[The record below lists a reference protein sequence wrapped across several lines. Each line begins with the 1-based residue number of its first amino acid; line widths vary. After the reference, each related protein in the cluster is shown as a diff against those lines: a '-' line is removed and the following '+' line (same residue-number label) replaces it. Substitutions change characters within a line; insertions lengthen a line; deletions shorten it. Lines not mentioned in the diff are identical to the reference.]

1 MIEFSG
7 FTEKANNALNIAL
20 RTAMDLGHTYV
31 GSEHILCGLIG
42 EERGAAWLA
51 LNKQGVTSD
60 KVRKKIEQMIGCGV
74 PTKLTL
80 ADFTP
85 RSKRILESSLTEAR
99 SMNHSSVGTEHILKA
114 VLKDA
119 DCYGALILKELGANL
134 NQLSRDCGTPAE
146 SKFRQEDSIRQIDK
160 KSGLFRYGR
169 DLTDMARKGLVD
181 PVLCRDKEIEREIE
195 VLLRRRKNNPC
206 LIGESGVGKTAVVE
220 GLAIKIAAG
229 EVPEEMSRKHIFM
242 LDLTSMLAGAKYRG
256 DFEERIKT
264 VLDEVKAD
272 GDIILFI
279 DEIHSIIGAGAAE
292 GAIDAANILKPALAR
307 GEIQL
312 IGATTIE
319 EYRRFIEKDSALER
333 RFQPITVDEPSDQ
346 ATLDILFGLR
356 GKYEKH
362 HGVAI
367 SDEAINAAV
376 KLSQRYI
383 TDRYLPDK
391 AIDLIDETASRVRIK
406 AFAPSSQIEDAEK
419 TLRQINS
426 QKTAAIIAR
435 NFEYAAKLRNKEKQ
449 LNELISQ
456 YRQSAAGNVAG
467 EVNAEDIAKTASEWT
482 GIPLSRMSADES
494 GKLINLERELGE
506 KVIGQDEAVRAVAR
520 AVRRGRAGLKNPQR
534 PIGSFIFLGPTG
546 VGKTELCKV
555 LAKNI
560 FGSEEMLIRFDMSEY
575 MEKHSAAKL
584 IGAPPGYVGY
594 EDGGQLTEKI
604 KRKPYCVVLFDEIE
618 KAHSDVFNILLQV
631 LEDGFLTE
639 SSGRRVSFRNAVII
653 MTSNVGARFI
663 TEKKSALG
671 FGSGS
676 GNGDVNEKIMSSL
689 KETFKPEFLNR
700 VDETVVFRKL
710 TKDNIKSICRNM
722 LNELAERAER
732 SGIALEFTEA
742 AVERLSE
749 SGFDDAY
756 GARPLRR
763 AITENVE
770 DMLSEEMLNG
780 KLSEG
785 DTAVIDYN
793 GSRFTAE
800 KKQEII
806 HDSANI

>member
-51 LNKQGVTSD
+51 LNKQGVTSE
-60 KVRKKIEQMIGCGV
+60 KVRKKIEQTIGCGV

-119 DCYGALILKELGANL
+119 DCYGTLILKELGANL
-134 NQLSRDCGTPAE
+134 NQLNRDCGTPAE

-292 GAIDAANILKPALAR
+292 GAIDAANILKPTLAR

-333 RFQPITVDEPSDQ
+333 RFQPITVDEPSEQ

-406 AFAPSSQIEDAEK
+406 AFAPSLQIEDAEK

-456 YRQSAAGNVAG
+456 YRQSAAGNVTG

-785 DTAVIDYN
+785 DSAVIDYN
-793 GSRFTAE
+793 GNGFTAE

>member
-51 LNKQGVTSD
+51 LNKQGVTTD

-406 AFAPSSQIEDAEK
+406 AFAPSSQIDEAEK

>member
-51 LNKQGVTSD
+51 LNKQGVTTD

-119 DCYGALILKELGANL
+119 DCYGTLILKELGANL

-181 PVLCRDKEIEREIE
+181 PVLCRGKEIEREIE

-333 RFQPITVDEPSDQ
+333 RFQPITVDEPSEQ

-449 LNELISQ
+449 LNELIGQ
-456 YRQSAAGNVAG
+456 YRQSAAGNVTG

-710 TKDNIKSICRNM
+710 TKGNIKSICRNM

-793 GSRFTAE
+793 GNRFTAE

>member
-119 DCYGALILKELGANL
+119 DCYGTLILKELGANL

-292 GAIDAANILKPALAR
+292 GAIDAANILKPTLAR

-333 RFQPITVDEPSDQ
+333 RFQPITVDEPSEQ

-700 VDETVVFRKL
+700 IDETVVFRKL

-793 GSRFTAE
+793 GNGFTAE

>member
-51 LNKQGVTSD
+51 LNKQGVTTD

>member
-20 RTAMDLGHTYV
+20 KTAMDLGHTYV

-51 LNKQGVTSD
+51 LNKQGVTSE

-119 DCYGALILKELGANL
+119 DCYGTLILKELGANL
-134 NQLSRDCGTPAE
+134 NQLSRDCGMPAE

-160 KSGLFRYGR
+160 KSCLFRYGR

-292 GAIDAANILKPALAR
+292 GAIDAANILKPTLAR

-333 RFQPITVDEPSDQ
+333 RFQPITVDEPSEQ

-426 QKTAAIIAR
+426 QKTSAIIAR

-456 YRQSAAGNVAG
+456 YRQSAAGNVTG

-506 KVIGQDEAVRAVAR
+506 KVIGQDEAVREVAR

>member
-119 DCYGALILKELGANL
+119 DCYGTLILKELGANL

-292 GAIDAANILKPALAR
+292 GAIDAANILKPTLAR

-333 RFQPITVDEPSDQ
+333 RFQPITVDEPSEQ

-456 YRQSAAGNVAG
+456 YRQSASGNVTG

>member
-74 PTKLTL
+74 QTKLTL

-119 DCYGALILKELGANL
+119 DCYGTLILKELGANL

-292 GAIDAANILKPALAR
+292 GAIDAANILKPTLAR

-333 RFQPITVDEPSDQ
+333 RFQPITVDEPSEQ

-449 LNELISQ
+449 LNELIGQ
-456 YRQSAAGNVAG
+456 YRQSASGNVTG

>member
-1 MIEFSG
+1 M
-7 FTEKANNALNIAL
+7 
-20 RTAMDLGHTYV
+20 
-31 GSEHILCGLIG
+31 
-42 EERGAAWLA
+42 
-51 LNKQGVTSD
+51 
-60 KVRKKIEQMIGCGV
+60 
-74 PTKLTL
+74 
-80 ADFTP
+80 
-85 RSKRILESSLTEAR
+85 
-99 SMNHSSVGTEHILKA
+99 
-114 VLKDA
+114 
-119 DCYGALILKELGANL
+119 
-134 NQLSRDCGTPAE
+134 
-146 SKFRQEDSIRQIDK
+146 
-160 KSGLFRYGR
+160 
-169 DLTDMARKGLVD
+169 
-181 PVLCRDKEIEREIE
+181 
-195 VLLRRRKNNPC
+195 
-206 LIGESGVGKTAVVE
+206 
-220 GLAIKIAAG
+220 
-229 EVPEEMSRKHIFM
+229 
-242 LDLTSMLAGAKYRG
+242 
-256 DFEERIKT
+256 
-264 VLDEVKAD
+264 
-272 GDIILFI
+272 
-279 DEIHSIIGAGAAE
+279 
-292 GAIDAANILKPALAR
+292 
-307 GEIQL
+307 
-312 IGATTIE
+312 
-319 EYRRFIEKDSALER
+319 
-333 RFQPITVDEPSDQ
+333 
-346 ATLDILFGLR
+346 
-356 GKYEKH
+356 
-362 HGVAI
+362 
-367 SDEAINAAV
+367 
-376 KLSQRYI
+376 
-383 TDRYLPDK
+383 
-391 AIDLIDETASRVRIK
+391 RIK
-406 AFAPSSQIEDAEK
+406 AFAPSSQIDEAEK

-449 LNELISQ
+449 LNELIGQ

-793 GSRFTAE
+793 GNRFTAE

>member
-119 DCYGALILKELGANL
+119 DCYGTLILKELGANL

-292 GAIDAANILKPALAR
+292 GAIDAANILKPTLAR

-333 RFQPITVDEPSDQ
+333 RFQPITVDEPSEQ

-456 YRQSAAGNVAG
+456 YRQSAAGNVTG

-793 GSRFTAE
+793 GNRFTAE

>member
-51 LNKQGVTSD
+51 LNKQGVTTD

-119 DCYGALILKELGANL
+119 DCYGTLILKELGANL

-333 RFQPITVDEPSDQ
+333 RFQPITVDEPSEQ

-406 AFAPSSQIEDAEK
+406 AFAPSSQIDEAEK

-456 YRQSAAGNVAG
+456 YRQSAAGNVTG

-671 FGSGS
+671 FGSDS

-732 SGIALEFTEA
+732 SGIALGFTEA

-780 KLSEG
+780 KLSKG

-793 GSRFTAE
+793 GNRFTAE

>member
-119 DCYGALILKELGANL
+119 DCYGTLILKELGANL

-333 RFQPITVDEPSDQ
+333 RFQPITVDEPSEQ

-700 VDETVVFRKL
+700 IDETVVFRKL

-793 GSRFTAE
+793 GNRFTAE

>member
-119 DCYGALILKELGANL
+119 DCYGTLILKELGANL

-292 GAIDAANILKPALAR
+292 GAIDAANILKPTLAR

-333 RFQPITVDEPSDQ
+333 RFQPITVDEPSEQ

-456 YRQSAAGNVAG
+456 YRQSASGNVTG

-676 GNGDVNEKIMSSL
+676 GNVDVNEKIMSSL
-689 KETFKPEFLNR
+689 KEIFKPEFLNR

-793 GSRFTAE
+793 GNRFTAE

>member
-42 EERGAAWLA
+42 EESGAAWLA

-119 DCYGALILKELGANL
+119 DCYGTLILKELGANL

-292 GAIDAANILKPALAR
+292 GAIDAANILKPTLAR

-333 RFQPITVDEPSDQ
+333 RFQPITVDEPSEQ

-419 TLRQINS
+419 TLRQIND

-435 NFEYAAKLRNKEKQ
+435 KFEYAAKLRNKEKQ
-449 LNELISQ
+449 LNELIGQ
-456 YRQSAAGNVAG
+456 YRQSAAGNVTG
-467 EVNAEDIAKTASEWT
+467 EVNADDIAKTASEWT

-671 FGSGS
+671 FGSG
-676 GNGDVNEKIMSSL
+676 NGDVNEKIMSSL

-742 AVERLSE
+742 AVEQLSE

-793 GSRFTAE
+793 GNRFTAE
-800 KKQEII
+800 KKQESI

>member
-74 PTKLTL
+74 QTKLTL

-119 DCYGALILKELGANL
+119 DCYGTLILKELGANL

-292 GAIDAANILKPALAR
+292 GAIDAANILKPTLAR

-333 RFQPITVDEPSDQ
+333 RFQPITVDEPSEQ

-449 LNELISQ
+449 LNELIGQ
-456 YRQSAAGNVAG
+456 YRQSASGNVTG

-700 VDETVVFRKL
+700 VDETVIFRKL

-749 SGFDDAY
+749 NGFDDAY

>member
-119 DCYGALILKELGANL
+119 DCYGTLILKELGANL

-181 PVLCRDKEIEREIE
+181 PVLCRGKEIEREIE

-333 RFQPITVDEPSDQ
+333 RFQPITVDEPSEQ

-456 YRQSAAGNVAG
+456 YRQSAAGNVTG

-604 KRKPYCVVLFDEIE
+604 KRKPYCVVIFDEIE
-618 KAHSDVFNILLQV
+618 KALSDVFNILLQV

-676 GNGDVNEKIMSSL
+676 GNGDINEKIMSSL

-793 GSRFTAE
+793 GNGFTAE

>member
-20 RTAMDLGHTYV
+20 STAMDLGHTYV

-119 DCYGALILKELGANL
+119 DCYGTLILKELGANL

-181 PVLCRDKEIEREIE
+181 PVLCRGKEIEREIE

-292 GAIDAANILKPALAR
+292 GAIDAANILKPTLAR

-333 RFQPITVDEPSDQ
+333 RFQPITVDEPSEQ

-406 AFAPSSQIEDAEK
+406 AFAPSSQIEDVEK

-456 YRQSAAGNVAG
+456 YRQSAAGNVTG

-560 FGSEEMLIRFDMSEY
+560 FGSEEMLIRLDMSEY

-676 GNGDVNEKIMSSL
+676 GNVDVNEKIMSSL

-710 TKDNIKSICRNM
+710 TKDSIKSICRNM

-785 DTAVIDYN
+785 DTAVVDYN
-793 GSRFTAE
+793 GNGFTAE

>member
-20 RTAMDLGHTYV
+20 KTAMDLGHTYV

-119 DCYGALILKELGANL
+119 DCYGTLILKELGANL
-134 NQLSRDCGTPAE
+134 NQLNRDCGTPAE

-292 GAIDAANILKPALAR
+292 GAIDAANILKPTLAR

-333 RFQPITVDEPSDQ
+333 RFQPITVDEPSEQ

-426 QKTAAIIAR
+426 QKTSAIIAR

-456 YRQSAAGNVAG
+456 YRQSAAGNVTG

-676 GNGDVNEKIMSSL
+676 GNGDVNEKIMSNL

-793 GSRFTAE
+793 GNGFTAE

>member
-51 LNKQGVTSD
+51 LNKQGVTTD

-119 DCYGALILKELGANL
+119 DCYGTLILKELGANL

-181 PVLCRDKEIEREIE
+181 PVLCRGKEIEREIE

-292 GAIDAANILKPALAR
+292 GAIDAANILKPTLAR

-333 RFQPITVDEPSDQ
+333 RFQPITVDEPSEQ

-449 LNELISQ
+449 LNELIGQ
-456 YRQSAAGNVAG
+456 YRQSAAGNVTS

-520 AVRRGRAGLKNPQR
+520 AVRRGRAGLKNPHR

-671 FGSGS
+671 FGSDS

-793 GSRFTAE
+793 GNRFTAE

>member
-20 RTAMDLGHTYV
+20 KTAMDLGHTYV
-31 GSEHILCGLIG
+31 GSEHILCGLLG
-42 EERGAAWLA
+42 EEKGAAWLA

-60 KVRKKIEQMIGCGV
+60 RVRKKIELMIGRGV

-99 SMNHSSVGTEHILKA
+99 SRNHSSVGTEHILKA

-119 DCYGALILKELGANL
+119 DCYGTLILKELGVNL
-134 NQLSRDCGTPAE
+134 NQLSRDCGAPAE
-146 SKFRQEDSIRQIDK
+146 SKFRQEDNIRQIDK

-169 DLTDMARKGLVD
+169 DLTDMARKGLID
-181 PVLCRDKEIEREIE
+181 PVLCRNKEIEREIE

-292 GAIDAANILKPALAR
+292 GAIDAANILKPTLAR

-312 IGATTIE
+312 IGATTVE

-333 RFQPITVDEPSDQ
+333 RFQPITVDEPSEQ

-362 HGVAI
+362 HGVTI

-406 AFAPSSQIEDAEK
+406 AFTPSSQIEDAEK
-419 TLRQINS
+419 MLRQINS

-435 NFEYAAKLRNKEKQ
+435 NFEYAANLRNKEKQ

-456 YRQSAAGNVAG
+456 YRQSADGNITG

-494 GKLINLERELGE
+494 GKLINLERELSE

-520 AVRRGRAGLKNPQR
+520 AIRRGRAGLKNPQR

-663 TEKKSALG
+663 TDKKSALG
-671 FGSGS
+671 FGNGS
-676 GNGDVNEKIMSSL
+676 GNDDVKEKIMSSL

-700 VDETVVFRKL
+700 VDETVVFHKL

-722 LNELAERAER
+722 LDELAERASQ

-742 AVERLSE
+742 AVEQLSE
-749 SGFDDAY
+749 SGFDDVY

-770 DMLSEEMLNG
+770 DMLSEEMLDG

-785 DTAVIDYN
+785 DRAVIDYKGN
-793 GSRFTAE
+793 VFTAE

>member
-119 DCYGALILKELGANL
+119 DCYGTLILKELGANL

-292 GAIDAANILKPALAR
+292 GAIDAANILKPTLAR

-333 RFQPITVDEPSDQ
+333 RFQPITVDEPSEQ

-449 LNELISQ
+449 LNELIGQ
-456 YRQSAAGNVAG
+456 YRQSAAGNVTG

-594 EDGGQLTEKI
+594 ADGGQLTEKI

-671 FGSGS
+671 FGSDS

-793 GSRFTAE
+793 GNRFTAE

>member
-119 DCYGALILKELGANL
+119 DCYGTLILKELGANL

-292 GAIDAANILKPALAR
+292 GAIDAANILKPTLAR

-333 RFQPITVDEPSDQ
+333 RFQPITVDEPSEQ

-456 YRQSAAGNVAG
+456 YRQSAAGNVTS

-671 FGSGS
+671 FGSG
-676 GNGDVNEKIMSSL
+676 NGDVNEKIMSSL

-732 SGIALEFTEA
+732 SGISLEFTEA

-793 GSRFTAE
+793 GNCFTAE

>member
-42 EERGAAWLA
+42 EERGVAWLA

-60 KVRKKIEQMIGCGV
+60 KVKKKIEQMIGCGV

-119 DCYGALILKELGANL
+119 DCYGTLILKELGANL

-292 GAIDAANILKPALAR
+292 GAIDAANILKPTLAR

-333 RFQPITVDEPSDQ
+333 RFQPITVDEPSEQ

-456 YRQSAAGNVAG
+456 YRQSAVGNVTG

-732 SGIALEFTEA
+732 SGIALEFTET

-793 GSRFTAE
+793 GNGFTAE

>member
-99 SMNHSSVGTEHILKA
+99 SINHSSVGTEHILKA

-119 DCYGALILKELGANL
+119 DCYGTLILKELGANL

-333 RFQPITVDEPSDQ
+333 RFQPITVDEPSEQ

-449 LNELISQ
+449 LNELIGQ
-456 YRQSAAGNVAG
+456 YRQSASGNVTG

-671 FGSGS
+671 FGSG
-676 GNGDVNEKIMSSL
+676 NGDVNEKIMSSL

-700 VDETVVFRKL
+700 VDETVIFRKL
-710 TKDNIKSICRNM
+710 TKDNIKNICRNM

-793 GSRFTAE
+793 GNRFTAE

>member
-51 LNKQGVTSD
+51 LNKQGVTTD

-119 DCYGALILKELGANL
+119 DCYGTLILKELGANL

-333 RFQPITVDEPSDQ
+333 RFQPITVDEPSEQ

-406 AFAPSSQIEDAEK
+406 AFAPSSQIDEAEK

-456 YRQSAAGNVAG
+456 YRQSAAGNVAS

-793 GSRFTAE
+793 GNRFTAE

>member
-119 DCYGALILKELGANL
+119 DCYGTLILKELGANL

-333 RFQPITVDEPSDQ
+333 RFQPITVDEPSEQ

-449 LNELISQ
+449 LNELIGQ
-456 YRQSAAGNVAG
+456 YRQSAAGNVTG

-793 GSRFTAE
+793 GNGFTAE